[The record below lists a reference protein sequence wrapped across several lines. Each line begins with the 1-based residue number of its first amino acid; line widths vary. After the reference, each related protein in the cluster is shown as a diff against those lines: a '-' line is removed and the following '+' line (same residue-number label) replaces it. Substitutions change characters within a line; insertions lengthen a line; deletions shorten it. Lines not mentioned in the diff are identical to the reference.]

1 MTKLATLTLMGLV
14 IALISFTEV
23 GWAAAPGQKVLYA
36 FQEGGTDGI
45 EPEGGL
51 IFDAS
56 GNLYGTT
63 TAGGGTGGGT
73 VFELTPT
80 SGGWKETVLYSFQG
94 GVDGVYPT
102 SSLAMDSAGNLYGTT
117 LYGGTGGCVITGC
130 GTVFE
135 LMPPVNGGAWTESI
149 IYSFQNGA
157 DGAFP
162 ESAVIVDN
170 FGNLFGTTSEGGNLN
185 ACGSGCGTVFELS
198 LVSGNWTQ
206 TTLYTFEG
214 GTQDGAGPISGL
226 TLDRDGNL
234 YGATSGGG
242 IGGLGTIYELS
253 LSNGN
258 WSEKILYAF
267 PGHIGG
273 PGLQGRNPS
282 STLVFD
288 SKGELFGTA
297 DGGNANGCC
306 GVVFVL
312 RPGSGGHWTESVY
325 RFTTKNGA
333 ASSGTL
339 VFDASGNLYG
349 TSPSSGQFQLGTA
362 YRLKQGPKGSVTET
376 YYSFCPRS
384 GCPGG
389 ALPKSGLILD
399 GSGKLYGTTWAG
411 GVGWGTVYEITP

>member
-1 MTKLATLTLMGLV
+1 
-14 IALISFTEV
+14 
-23 GWAAAPGQKVLYA
+23 
-36 FQEGGTDGI
+36 
-45 EPEGGL
+45 
-51 IFDAS
+51 
-56 GNLYGTT
+56 
-63 TAGGGTGGGT
+63 

-80 SGGWKETVLYSFQG
+80 SGGWKETVLYSFLG
-94 GVDGVYPT
+94 GVDGAYPT
-102 SSLAMDSAGNLYGTT
+102 SSLAMDGAGNLYGTT
-117 LYGGTGGCVITGC
+117 LYGGTGGCVVTGC

-135 LMPPVNGGAWTESI
+135 LLPPVNGDAWTKST
-149 IYSFQNGA
+149 IYSFQDGA

-162 ESAVIVDN
+162 ESGVILDN
-170 FGNLFGTTSEGGNLN
+170 LGNLFGTTSEGGDLN
-185 ACGSGCGTVFELS
+185 VCGSGCGTAFELA

-206 TTLYTFEG
+206 ITLYTFEG
-214 GTQDGAGPISGL
+214 GTQDGANPLSGL

-267 PGHIGG
+267 PGQPGG

-288 SKGELFGTA
+288 TKGDLFGTA
-297 DGGNANGCC
+297 EGGNANGCC

-312 RPGSGGHWTESVY
+312 RPGSGGNWTESVY
-325 RFTTKNGA
+325 RFNTKNGA

-339 VFDASGNLYG
+339 VLDASGNLYG

-362 YRLKQGPKGSVTET
+362 YRLKQGSKGGVTEA

-384 GCPGG
+384 DCPGG

-399 GSGKLYGTTWAG
+399 GSGNLYGTTWAG
-411 GVGWGTVYEITP
+411 GLGWGTVYEITP